1 MKKTFLFL
9 ALITASVMSHAE
21 LPETANLCL
30 NKGIAVGKLGGLK
43 AGEYEYIKG
52 DWAASYY
59 AVTPDQQINKGDAPF
74 TVTGL
79 KVKWYSPYTTSDYYL
94 CIYTSEKGDFC
105 SYIDVD
111 KKSPLL
117 ERC

>member
-9 ALITASVMSHAE
+9 ALIGLSLMSHAE

-59 AVTPDQQINKGDAPF
+59 AATPDQQITKGDTPF

-94 CIYTSEKGDFC
+94 CIHTAEKGDFC
-105 SYIDVD
+105 SYIDID
-111 KKSPLL
+111 KKKPLL
-117 ERC
+117 EKC